1 MPSTSDS
8 VTLLLMETSVPI
20 WLDYQVTSTQPTSP
34 TQAPADPS
42 RPSLTLVKYP
52 RTAEELTLMEITHEN
67 FMIAALDRIALGHP
81 LKDIIEDD
89 PRGISMIE
97 FIRWVR
103 KDKDRLAQWREAEE
117 IAAEVLI
124 MQTLGI
130 AEGAG
135 SMEDVNRSSLR
146 VQNNW
151 RVAAAYSPKRFGK
164 DTGVVSNAG
173 VGGIT
178 INIGQVESPYAAP
191 ITTIEQEPL
200 VLENLPNE

>member
-1 MPSTSDS
+1 
-8 VTLLLMETSVPI
+8 METSVPS
-20 WLDYQVTSTQPTSP
+20 WLDYQTTSPPPTSAS
-34 TQAPADPS
+34 T
-42 RPSLTLVKYP
+42 TLVKYP

-89 PRGISMIE
+89 PRGISMVE

-103 KDKDRLAQWREAEE
+103 KDKERLAQWREAEE

-130 AEGAG
+130 AEGKD
-135 SMEDVNRSSLR
+135 SMEDTNRSTLR

-164 DTGVVSNAG
+164 DTAAVGNAG

-178 INIGQVESPYAAP
+178 INIGQVESPYTVDNKPTVALGDV
-191 ITTIEQEPL
+191 TD
-200 VLENLPNE
+200 V

>member
-1 MPSTSDS
+1 
-8 VTLLLMETSVPI
+8 METSVPS

-34 TQAPADPS
+34 TLAPAPS
-42 RPSLTLVKYP
+42 PPGPTLVKYP

-89 PRGISMIE
+89 PRGISMVE

-103 KDKDRLAQWREAEE
+103 KDKDRREQWREAEE

-178 INIGQVESPYAAP
+178 INIGQVESPY
-191 ITTIEQEPL
+191 TVDNKPL
-200 VLENLPNE
+200 VEITDVETK